1 MGSFPVRAMLV
12 CILFMITVQG
22 TLFGIGYVFSESDGG
37 ENLHTPIADNAV
49 LKGMLTSPDRAE
61 VIRSLSVYVQQ
72 EGLEGQE
79 VILYGQIPS
88 ISYYLQMPFTITS
101 WPDLHSYNYEVMV
114 ADLERLAEE
123 IAGGQRQKP
132 VLLLE
137 KRPGSYLVGGLE
149 ALEAL
154 GLNDHQIAEI
164 TENPKLQLLA
174 DWIDDYGYEL
184 CFENEKFLLF
194 LTQ

>member
-1 MGSFPVRAMLV
+1 M
-12 CILFMITVQG
+12 LFMITVQG

-37 ENLHTPIADNAV
+37 ENLHTPIAGNEV

-61 VIRSLSVYVQQ
+61 AIGSLSAYVRQ

-88 ISYYLQMPFTITS
+88 MSYYLQMPFAIS
-101 WPDLHSYNYEVMV
+101 AWPDLPSYNYSVMS
-114 ADLERLAEE
+114 ADLERLAGD
-123 IAGGQRQKP
+123 IADGQRQKP

-137 KRPGSYLVGGLE
+137 KRPGAYLAGGLE
-149 ALEAL
+149 ALEEL
-154 GLNDHQIAEI
+154 GLNEHQIAEI

-174 DWIDDYGYEL
+174 DWIGHYKYEL
-184 CFENEKFLLF
+184 CFENDKFLLF
-194 LTQ
+194 LAP